1 VGIRRWFSKLLGP
14 SDEQALE
21 RAEEEMAGTSL
32 EEQEYLSGDV
42 DALKADR
49 KTGMLGGGSMR
60 EYERLGE

>member
-1 VGIRRWFSKLLGP
+1 
-14 SDEQALE
+14 
-21 RAEEEMAGTSL
+21 MAGTSL

>member
-1 VGIRRWFSKLLGP
+1 MGP
-14 SDEQALE
+14 SDEAALE
-21 RAEEEMAGTSL
+21 RAEDMSDESGEEKVA
-32 EEQEYLSGDV
+32 LSGDV